1 MFKMIKKRCYLGRYK
16 LGGYSYTKIETV
28 SKSGYFKKVT
38 TEVNRSFVHL
48 EEVIKFA
55 EENKCLINLLG
66 FENEPSF
73 VTVRRLKKMYG
84 D

>member
-1 MFKMIKKRCYLGRYK
+1 MFKIIKKKCYLGRHK
-16 LGGYSYTKIETV
+16 LGGYSYTKIEITNR
-28 SKSGYFKKVT
+28 SGYYKKVV

-48 EEVIKFA
+48 EEIIRFA

-66 FENEPSF
+66 FENQPSF
-73 VTVRRLKKMYG
+73 INVKELKKMYC